1 MSRSTAAIGVEQPTH
16 AAPFLKSAGGK
27 RSLLPEIREHVP
39 ASFRRYFEP
48 FVGGGALFFDL
59 YEAGRVH
66 GRDGYLGDANIHWMM
81 AYETV
86 RDDVDDL
93 IAALMSH
100 TAKHSVEH
108 YYAVREQSPTS
119 RLAIAARAIYL
130 NRTCFNGLHRVNRA
144 GKFNVPI
151 GRYANPTICD
161 EANLRACSVALQGVE
176 LARGDFA
183 SVMAHARAGDF
194 VYFDCPY
201 VPVSA
206 SSSFT
211 GYTSGGFDWTDQERL
226 ASCARRLKKQGV
238 RVLLSNADHLSV
250 RRLYEGF
257 DVQRVEARRN
267 INSKAGKRGAVG
279 ELLIW

>member
-1 MSRSTAAIGVEQPTH
+1 LNQPTTDIDETAVQ

-39 ASFRRYFEP
+39 ASFGRYFEP
-48 FVGGGALFFDL
+48 FVGGGAVFFDL
-59 YEAGRVH
+59 HAVGRAD
-66 GRDGYLGDANIHWMM
+66 RAYLGDANIHWIM
-81 AYETV
+81 AYEAV

-93 IAALMSH
+93 ITALLAH
-100 TAKHSVEH
+100 AVKHSAEH

-130 NRTCFNGLHRVNRA
+130 NKTCFNGLHRVNKA

-161 EANLRACSVALQGVE
+161 EANLRACSVALQSVE

-206 SSSFT
+206 SSHFT

-238 RVLLSNADHLSV
+238 CVLLSNADHLSV
-250 RRLYEGF
+250 RRLYNGF
-257 DVQRVEARRN
+257 EMQTVKARRN
-267 INSKAGKRGAVG
+267 INSKAGKRGVVG

>member
-1 MSRSTAAIGVEQPTH
+1 MNQPTTTIDTVKTDT

-27 RSLLPEIREHVP
+27 RSLLHEIRYHVP
-39 ASFRRYFEP
+39 DTFGRYFEP
-48 FVGGGALFFDL
+48 FVGGGAVFFDL
-59 YEAGRVH
+59 HAVGRAD
-66 GRDGYLGDANIHWMM
+66 RAYLGDANVHWVM
-81 AYETV
+81 AYEAV
-86 RDDVDDL
+86 RDDVESL
-93 IAALMSH
+93 IDVLRLHARN
-100 TAKHSVEH
+100 HSEGY
-108 YYAVREQSPTS
+108 YYAVREEQPTS
-119 RLAIAARAIYL
+119 KLLIAARAIYL
-130 NRTCFNGLHRVNRA
+130 NRTCFNGLHRTNRA
-144 GKFNVPI
+144 GKFNVPM

-161 EANLRACSVALQGVE
+161 EANLRSCSVALRGVE

-183 SVMAHARAGDF
+183 SVMSHAQAGDF

-211 GYTSGGFDWTDQERL
+211 GYTSAGFSWTDQERL
-226 ASCARRLKKQGV
+226 AACARQLKAGGV

-257 DVQRVEARRN
+257 DVQRVESRRN
-267 INSKAGKRGAVG
+267 INSKAGKRGVVG